1 MAYALSGGGVRRVAM
16 RPVLPVLPVEADTVA
31 ELRALYRAA
40 EARAARL
47 RLLSGIGQELTLATA
62 ETLDERLQRCARS
75 VAFFLGQGQGAIVR
89 ERPET
94 GIAIPSP
101 GSDRET
107 AAWLVVDG
115 LADPAAVDDP
125 EDRDTLAM
133 CLNLFGATID
143 RLEREQERGMLL
155 TALQEREQ
163 RLEAL
168 VGRIFSAQEDERRRV
183 SQDLHDGVAQTATA
197 LVRMLE
203 GAGASR
209 QTDLAAADRA
219 RLAGVAR
226 ALLRE
231 LRAIIGGLRPPL
243 LDDLGLAA
251 ALQALGDGLA
261 ADGYAVAVT
270 LEAAGLHLSAPVE
283 TALFRVAQEAV
294 ANIRKHAGAP
304 CPVAISLATQPDGAC
319 VLRIVDRGSVAQP
332 HTTTASSGGPGAQ
345 IGIEGMRERMAAI
358 GATLD
363 WGPIAGGGVAVT
375 ATLPGQVRA

>member
-1 MAYALSGGGVRRVAM
+1 MAYALSGGDVRREAM

-75 VAFFLGQGQGAIVR
+75 VAFFLGQGRGAIVR
-89 ERPET
+89 EAPEA

-101 GSDRET
+101 GSAGAT

-115 LADPAAVDDP
+115 LTDPATVDDP
-125 EDRDTLAM
+125 EDRDTLVM
-133 CLNLFGATID
+133 CINLFGATID
-143 RLEREQERGMLL
+143 RLEREHERAVLL

-203 GAGASR
+203 GTGAAR
-209 QTDLAAADRA
+209 QADLAATERV
-219 RLAGVAR
+219 RLAGIAR

-261 ADGYAVAVT
+261 ADGHAVAVT
-270 LEAAGLHLSAPVE
+270 LDAAELDLAAPVE

-304 CPVAISLATQPDGAC
+304 CPVTISLTKQPDGGC
-319 VLRIVDRGSVAQP
+319 VLRIVDQGRAAP
-332 HTTTASSGGPGAQ
+332 ERATAASAAGPGAQ

-363 WGPIAGGGVAVT
+363 WRSLPEGGVAVT

>member
-1 MAYALSGGGVRRVAM
+1 MAYALSGGDVRREAM

-75 VAFFLGQGQGAIVR
+75 VAFFLGQGRGAIVR
-89 ERPET
+89 EAPEA

-101 GSDRET
+101 GSAGAT

-115 LADPAAVDDP
+115 LTNPAAVDDP

-133 CLNLFGATID
+133 CLNLFGVTID
-143 RLEREQERGMLL
+143 RLEREQERAVLL

-203 GAGASR
+203 GTGAAR
-209 QTDLAAADRA
+209 QTDLAAAERV
-219 RLAGVAR
+219 RLAGIAR

-270 LEAAGLHLSAPVE
+270 LDAAELDLAAPVE

-304 CPVAISLATQPDGAC
+304 CPVAITLTKQPDGGC
-319 VLRIVDRGSVAQP
+319 VLRIVDRGSVAP
-332 HTTTASSGGPGAQ
+332 ERAAAATSAGPGAQ
-345 IGIEGMRERMAAI
+345 IGIEGMRERMLAI

-363 WGPIAGGGVAVT
+363 WRSLPEGGVAVT